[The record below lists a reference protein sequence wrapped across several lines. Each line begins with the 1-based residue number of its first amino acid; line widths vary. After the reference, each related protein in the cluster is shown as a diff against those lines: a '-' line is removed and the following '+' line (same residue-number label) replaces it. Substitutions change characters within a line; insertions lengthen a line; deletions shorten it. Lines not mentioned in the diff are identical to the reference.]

1 LTGLVAIGLV
11 VYSIIKWAMKGDIF
25 HPGLV
30 YSIIN
35 GGIYI
40 VFVFGPYFYT
50 KPVPEIY
57 CYMYV
62 FIICIFVHGIV
73 LGNARGLRKPVK
85 QIKLTPLRLFILYWL
100 LVFLILMS
108 VVPLIISTG
117 GSLEGAVENRFQGIE
132 TASDI
137 SNSNPVAFVLTNTIL
152 SFFQINTALITS
164 AVLWQRRNYQ
174 RIALLILL
182 NVLYALF
189 LNSRTQIVF
198 SLILTFVPIYI
209 VLKERGVID
218 LSKIKKLLKNIK
230 FIAPFIVIAGLA
242 IFTLTNIRSSVISGD
257 LENSSNVIES
267 IYHAK
272 KKESFKKFI
281 SEVSPELSNPISE
294 LSLYAGGTVWF
305 GGIATDIVIGS
316 GLNTWGTRSL
326 NSIHRIIDRSGLDG
340 GFANWARENYTNI
353 VAIGPFGF
361 GFSWWGD
368 PANFI
373 VDYGLIG
380 APVAAII
387 IGWIIGWMYGRMSNG
402 GIILKSTGTVI
413 ILLSIILTPAVSP
426 FGFFP
431 NFINLSLLGIY
442 LRKKSYKNYLPIS
455 KLGSNNKNKSKNF
468 FVTQKR

>member
-1 LTGLVAIGLV
+1 
-11 VYSIIKWAMKGDIF
+11 MKGDIF

-40 VFVFGPYFYT
+40 VFAFGPYLYT

-62 FIICIFVHGIV
+62 FIICIFVQGIV

-100 LVFLILMS
+100 LVFLLLMS
-108 VVPLIISTG
+108 VVPLIVSTG
-117 GSLEGAVENRFQGIE
+117 GSLEGAVQNRFQGIAS
-132 TASDI
+132 ASDI
-137 SNSNPVAFVLTNTIL
+137 SNSNPVRFVLGNTIA
-152 SFFQINTALITS
+152 SFCQINTALITS
-164 AVLWQRRNYQ
+164 AVLWQKRNYQ
-174 RIALLILL
+174 RIPLLIFV
-182 NVLYALF
+182 NVLSALF
-189 LNSRTQIVF
+189 SNSRTQIIF
-198 SLILTFVPIYI
+198 SLILIFVPTYL

-218 LSKIKKLLKNIK
+218 LSKIKKILKNIK
-230 FIAPFIVIAGLA
+230 FIVSFILIALLA
-242 IFTLTNIRSSVISGD
+242 IFILIILTNIRSSVISGD
-257 LENSSNVIES
+257 LEISSIER
-267 IYHAK
+267 IYHAE

-281 SEVSPELSNPISE
+281 SKLSPELNNPISE

-305 GGIATDIVIGS
+305 GGIATDIVMDS
-316 GLNTWGTRSL
+316 GLNTWGTRTL
-326 NSIHRIIDRSGLDG
+326 NPVHRIIDRSGLDG
-340 GFANWARENYTNI
+340 GFAKWARENYKGI
-353 VAIGPFGF
+353 VSMGYPGM

-380 APVAAII
+380 APIAAII
-387 IGWIIGWMYGRMSNG
+387 IGWIIGWMYGRISNG

-431 NFINLSLLGIY
+431 NFINLFLLGLY
-442 LRKKSYKNYLPIS
+442 LVNKSSKKYSSPYKLTNT
-455 KLGSNNKNKSKNF
+455 NKNKSKYF
-468 FVTQKR
+468 LLIEKR